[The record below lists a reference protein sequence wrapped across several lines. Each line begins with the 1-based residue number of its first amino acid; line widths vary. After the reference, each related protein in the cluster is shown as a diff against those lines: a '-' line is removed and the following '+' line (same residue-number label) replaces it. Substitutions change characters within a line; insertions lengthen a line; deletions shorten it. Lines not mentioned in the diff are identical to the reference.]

1 MFGSVWA
8 NQMAVITEN
17 TGLDPRIRRT
27 RQLLKDA
34 LERLLN
40 QKQFEEISI
49 QDITEAATVNRAT
62 FYDHYTDKFALLQC
76 LVASQFQEVLDRRH
90 IRFESCEGAIRKVAI
105 GVCAY
110 LAEKA
115 PFTCRDSGQLLETAI
130 VGVVRRMILDGMLS
144 HGAATGQAAPEIV
157 ASTAAWAIYGAAKE
171 WVRTPGRA
179 PVDSIAETIEQLVAP
194 ILRAGSRSK
203 AQT

>member
-1 MFGSVWA
+1 MFCSVVHMPA
-8 NQMAVITEN
+8 ITEN
-17 TGLDPRIRRT
+17 TELDPRIRRT

-34 LERLLN
+34 LEKLLT
-40 QKQFEEISI
+40 QKQFEEISV
-49 QDITEAATVNRAT
+49 QDIAEAATVNRAT
-62 FYDHYTDKFALLQC
+62 FYDHYTDKFALLEC
-76 LVASQFQEVLDRRH
+76 LVASQFQEVLERRQ

-115 PFTCRDSGQLLETAI
+115 PFTCRNSGQLLETAI
-130 VGVVRRMILDGMLS
+130 VGVVRRMILDGLLR
-144 HGAATGQAAPEIV
+144 HGAPGHTAPELV

-179 PVDSIAETIEQLVAP
+179 SVESIAETIEELVAP
-194 ILRAGSRSK
+194 ILLAGSSSK
-203 AQT
+203 AQA